1 MGSQLDILMYLQS
14 IRNELLTGI
23 FTFFTICTE
32 VPVITVL
39 TGVIYWCINKKAGQ
53 RTIFALCGS
62 LNINAGVKNY
72 VKMPRPIGT
81 DGLQSLRIETATGYS
96 FPSGHTQTSTTF
108 WTSMMYLFRKS
119 WIYIIGILMIIGAG
133 ISRLYLGVH
142 WPMDVIVAW
151 GFGIV
156 LSVIFIKLFDYI
168 DDSKN
173 YYILVVL
180 MLIFGVCTYFIG
192 GEDLYKMFG
201 LYTGFALGYMVED
214 TFINFSTGNE
224 TRRKNIFAK
233 NPSKKEGLGK
243 KILRFVVGI
252 ISLLAVYLLL
262 NYVQDTLIV
271 NKTEE
276 IINII
281 KYFKYTIVVF
291 WGVAGA
297 PALFKLFKL
306 A

>member
-108 WTSMMYLFRKS
+108 WTSMMYIFRKS

-156 LSVIFIKLFDYI
+156 LSIIFIKLFDYI

-214 TFINFSTGNE
+214 TFINFSTENE

-233 NPSKKEGLGK
+233 KTSKKEGLGK
-243 KILRFVVGI
+243 KILRFIVGI

>member
-1 MGSQLDILMYLQS
+1 MGFQLDILMYLQS

-39 TGVIYWCINKKAGQ
+39 TGILYWCINKKAGQ
-53 RTIFALCGS
+53 RTLFALCGS
-62 LNINAGVKNY
+62 LNINAGVKNF

-81 DGLQSLRIETATGYS
+81 KGLESLRVETATGYS
-96 FPSGHTQTSTTF
+96 FPSGHTQTATTF
-108 WTSMMYLFRKS
+108 WVSMMYLFRKT
-119 WIYIIGILMIIGAG
+119 WIYIVGILMIIGAG

-142 WPMDVIVAW
+142 WPMDVIVGW
-151 GFGIV
+151 VFGIA
-156 LSVIFIKLFDYI
+156 LSILFIKLFDYI
-168 DDSKN
+168 DYSKN

-192 GEDLYKMFG
+192 GEDLYKMFA

-214 TFINFSTGNE
+214 TYINFSTE
-224 TRRKNIFAK
+224 DDRRKNIFAK
-233 NPSKKEGLGK
+233 NPTKNEGLGK
-243 KILRFVVGI
+243 KILRFIVGI

-262 NYVQDTLIV
+262 DYIENTLIIG
-271 NKTEE
+271 KTEE

-281 KYFKYTIVVF
+281 KYLKYTFVVF

>member
-1 MGSQLDILMYLQS
+1 MEFQLDILMYLQS
-14 IRNELLTGI
+14 IRNELLTSI

-39 TGVIYWCINKKAGQ
+39 TGILYWCINKKAGQ
-53 RTIFALCGS
+53 RTLFALCGS
-62 LNINAGVKNY
+62 LNINAGVKNF

-81 DGLQSLRIETATGYS
+81 EGLESLRVETATGYS
-96 FPSGHTQTSTTF
+96 FPSGHTQTATTF
-108 WTSMMYLFRKS
+108 WTSMIYLFRKS
-119 WIYIIGILMIIGAG
+119 WIYVVGLFMILGAG

-142 WPMDVIVAW
+142 WPIDVIVGWA
-151 GFGIV
+151 FGIA
-156 LSVIFIKLFDYI
+156 LSILFIKLFDYI

-173 YYILVVL
+173 YYILVGL
-180 MLIFGVCTYFIG
+180 MLIFGIFTYFIG

-214 TFINFSTGNE
+214 TYINFSTENE
-224 TRRKNIFAK
+224 IRRKNIFAK
-233 NPSKKEGLGK
+233 TPSRNEGLGK
-243 KILRFVVGI
+243 KILRFIVGI

-262 NYVQDTLIV
+262 NYMEDILIV
-271 NKTEE
+271 GKAEE

-281 KYFKYTIVVF
+281 KYLKYTFVVF
-291 WGVAGA
+291 WGMAGA
-297 PALFKLFKL
+297 PALFKLFRL

>member
-14 IRNELLTGI
+14 IRNELLTSI

-39 TGVIYWCINKKAGQ
+39 TGVIYWCINKKVGQ
-53 RTIFALCGS
+53 RILFSLCGS
-62 LNINAGVKNY
+62 LNINAGVKNF

-81 DGLQSLRIETATGYS
+81 KGLESLRIETAPGYS
-96 FPSGHTQTSTTF
+96 FPSAHTQTATTF
-108 WTSMMYLFRKS
+108 WTSIMYLFRKA

-156 LSVIFIKLFDYI
+156 LSILFIKLFDYI

-214 TFINFSTGNE
+214 TFINFGTENE
-224 TRRKNIFAK
+224 TRKKNIFAK
-233 NPSKKEGLGK
+233 KTSKDEGLGK
-243 KILRFVVGI
+243 KILRFIVGI
-252 ISLLAVYLLL
+252 ISLLAVYVLF
-262 NYVQDTLIV
+262 NYVEDTLIV
-271 NKTEE
+271 NKAEE

-281 KYFKYTIVVF
+281 KYLKYTLVVF

>member
-108 WTSMMYLFRKS
+108 WTSMMYLFKKS

-156 LSVIFIKLFDYI
+156 LSIIFIKLFDYI

-214 TFINFSTGNE
+214 TFINFSTENE

>member
-156 LSVIFIKLFDYI
+156 LSIIFIKLFDYI

-214 TFINFSTGNE
+214 TFINFSTENE

>member
-53 RTIFALCGS
+53 RTLFALCGS
-62 LNINAGVKNY
+62 LNINAGVKNF

-81 DGLQSLRIETATGYS
+81 KGLESLRIETATGYS
-96 FPSGHTQTSTTF
+96 FPSGHTQTATTF

-119 WIYIIGILMIIGAG
+119 WIYIIGILMILGAG

-156 LSVIFIKLFDYI
+156 LSIIFVKLFDYI

-173 YYILVVL
+173 YYILVIL
-180 MLIFGVCTYFIG
+180 MLIFGVCAYFVG

-214 TFINFSTGNE
+214 TFINFSTENE

-233 NPSKKEGLGK
+233 KTSKNESLGK

-252 ISLLAVYLLL
+252 MSLLAVYLLL

-271 NKTEE
+271 NKAEE

-281 KYFKYTIVVF
+281 KYLKYTIVVF